1 MPAIELCGE
10 MLEEHEAAIV
20 QAHAGTDSFASGQHA
35 RQVCVQVTK
44 ACTEQRF
51 NQALHTVPQY
61 TMPNVPRTHQLNLE
75 ESFDDQQHDYDD
87 L

>member
-20 QAHAGTDSFASGQHA
+20 QAHAGTDSFASWQHA
-35 RQVCVQVTK
+35 RQVRVQVTK

-51 NQALHTVPQY
+51 NQAKVACSATI
-61 TMPNVPRTHQLNLE
+61 
-75 ESFDDQQHDYDD
+75 
-87 L
+87 